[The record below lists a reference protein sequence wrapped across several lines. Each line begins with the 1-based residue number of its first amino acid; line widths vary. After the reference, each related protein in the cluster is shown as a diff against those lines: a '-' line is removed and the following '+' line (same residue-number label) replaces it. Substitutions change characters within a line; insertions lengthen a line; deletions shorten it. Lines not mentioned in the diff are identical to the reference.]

1 MSSQRTTLQIL
12 FRTGMR
18 GGQLSNKDPRG
29 PIRKRISLQ
38 TLVRSG
44 IRGVQLSRSD
54 PSGPVGKYIA
64 KIKINGEYQSG

>member
-1 MSSQRTTLQIL
+1 MSSKRSSLQTL
-12 FRTGMR
+12 FRTR
-18 GGQLSNKDPRG
+18 IKGGQLSKKDPRG

-38 TLVRSG
+38 TLVRSW